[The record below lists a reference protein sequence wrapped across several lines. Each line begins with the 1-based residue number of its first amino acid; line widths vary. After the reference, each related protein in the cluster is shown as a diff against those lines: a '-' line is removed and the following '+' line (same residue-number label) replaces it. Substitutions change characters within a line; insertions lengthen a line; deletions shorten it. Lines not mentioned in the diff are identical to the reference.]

1 MAAVLAL
8 PPPLESAEAVLHG
21 GLSPQSWLGRIVPR
35 ISPSCFGEGGVIP
48 SVRKSTVPQ
57 SMPLL
62 VNACLLRHQRVH
74 CSIAFLFQKETHVYL
89 QYLGQMVNHCPPLP
103 KQVPLIFR

>member
-35 ISPSCFGEGGVIP
+35 ISPSCLGEGGVSP
-48 SVRKSTVPQ
+48 SFRKSTVPQ

-62 VNACLLRHQRVH
+62 VKCLPSSSPESALQHSLPV
-74 CSIAFLFQKETHVYL
+74 SKGDHVYL
-89 QYLGQMVNHCPPLP
+89 QILGPNGKSLP
-103 KQVPLIFR
+103 SIAQTSTSNL